1 MSNIRYLDD
10 GRSDGTVLGQSSTA
24 LIGLWG
30 ATPIVQPLGAS
41 QSAVS
46 TATITAVS
54 TATAVT
60 GGYSYSTTAAFT
72 TMQDTV
78 NSLVTRV
85 AALTVLAN
93 KTRTDLVALGIQAG
107 HMPRILV
114 ATR

>member
-30 ATPIVQPLGAS
+30 ATPVVRPSGAS

-54 TATAVT
+54 TATPIT
-60 GGYSYSTTAAFT
+60 SGYGYSTTALAQAQQT
-72 TMQDTV
+72 AINDLITRNAAVVVLINQLRSD
-78 NSLVTRV
+78 LVT
-85 AALTVLAN
+85 
-93 KTRTDLVALGIQAG
+93 AG
-107 HMPRILV
+107 LI
-114 ATR
+114 AGA